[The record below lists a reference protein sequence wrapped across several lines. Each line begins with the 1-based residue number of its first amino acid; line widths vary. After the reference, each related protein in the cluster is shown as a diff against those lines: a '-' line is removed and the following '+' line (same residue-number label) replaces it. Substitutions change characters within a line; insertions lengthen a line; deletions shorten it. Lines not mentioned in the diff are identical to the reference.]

1 MAKGA
6 WQGERRTLTILGVVL
21 AIVCFLAVNLFAT
34 LELQSD
40 RLDLTQSRIY
50 TLSQGTKTVLS
61 QMKEPV
67 TLRLYLSRALT
78 DAQPALKPYAVRVRE
93 MLDTY
98 AGLANGRIKLEVVD
112 PEPFSPEEDRATGY
126 GLRGVP
132 FDSAGNQG
140 YFGVVGTNS
149 TDDTDSIPFFQS
161 NREPFLEYDLTRLVY
176 NLAHPEKPVVALI
189 DGIGMAGGPQS
200 GYRPWQVL
208 AQMQQFFDMRTLAGD
223 LDKIDDDVKVLLLV
237 HPHDLSDKT
246 LFAIDQYVLRG
257 GHALVFLDPL
267 AEQMMRSQQMG
278 MPPQGVASNLDKLL
292 KAWGVELVP
301 GKVVGDRGSGLQVQ
315 AMSNGRDV
323 VTQYLPWLDLGADSL
338 DHNDAV
344 TGELEVLR
352 ILSAGALKSTPGA
365 TTKLTP
371 LVQSSA
377 DAALLDSEQLQLM
390 PDPVRLLTDFKPSG
404 ERYVLAGRLSG
415 PVKTAFP
422 DGPPATAPAAPAT
435 GTAGATP
442 PASPALAAFL
452 KESKQPVSL
461 VLVGDAD
468 MLADTSWLNVQN
480 VMGNTLGVP
489 IANNADF
496 AINAVENLAGGE
508 ALVGLRGR
516 GLSGRPFTTVEKIRD
531 AAEAKYRAT
540 EEQLNTQL
548 QDVQTK
554 LASLQTDDKGAS
566 EQLLSPAQQDTIR
579 QFRSQV
585 LTIRGQLREV
595 QHALRQDIDR
605 LETRLMLANIG
616 LVPAVVAL
624 LALVLAVWR
633 RARASRRVRA

>member
-6 WQGERRTLTILGVVL
+6 WHGERRTLTILGVVL

-50 TLSQGTKTVLS
+50 TLSQGTKTVLGE
-61 QMKEPV
+61 MKEPV
-67 TLRLYLSRALT
+67 TLRLYLSRPLT
-78 DAQPALKPYAVRVRE
+78 DAQPSLKPYATRVRE

-126 GLRGVP
+126 GLRGVSY
-132 FDSAGNQG
+132 DSAGNAG
-140 YFGVVGTNS
+140 YFGLVGTNS
-149 TDDTDSIPFFQS
+149 TDDTDTIPFFAGD
-161 NREPFLEYDLTRLVY
+161 REPFLEYDLTRLVY

-189 DGIGMAGGPQS
+189 DGIGMAGGPQN

-208 AQMQQFFDMRTLAGD
+208 GQMQQFFNVRTLAGD

-257 GHALVFLDPL
+257 GRALVFLDPL
-267 AEQMMRSQQMG
+267 AEQMMRNQQMG

-301 GKVVGDRGSGLQVQ
+301 GKVVGDRGSALQVQ

-377 DAALLDSEQLQLM
+377 DAELLDSEELQLM

-422 DGPPATAPAAPAT
+422 DGPPPAALA
-435 GTAGATP
+435 AGAATP
-442 PASPALAAFL
+442 PSPAPAAFL
-452 KESKQPVSL
+452 KESKQPVNL
-461 VLVGDAD
+461 VLVSDAD
-468 MLADTSWLNVQN
+468 MLADTSWLNMQN
-480 VMGNTLGVP
+480 VMGSTLGVP

-554 LASLQTDDKGAS
+554 LASLQTDDKGNG
-566 EQLLSPAQQDTIR
+566 EQLLTPAQQDTIR

-616 LVPAVVAL
+616 LVPLIVAV
-624 LALVLAVWR
+624 LALGLAVWR
-633 RARASRRVRA
+633 RARAGRRARA

>member
-1 MAKGA
+1 
-6 WQGERRTLTILGVVL
+6 
-21 AIVCFLAVNLFAT
+21 
-34 LELQSD
+34 
-40 RLDLTQSRIY
+40 
-50 TLSQGTKTVLS
+50 
-61 QMKEPV
+61 
-67 TLRLYLSRALT
+67 
-78 DAQPALKPYAVRVRE
+78 
-93 MLDTY
+93 
-98 AGLANGRIKLEVVD
+98 
-112 PEPFSPEEDRATGY
+112 
-126 GLRGVP
+126 
-132 FDSAGNQG
+132 
-140 YFGVVGTNS
+140 
-149 TDDTDSIPFFQS
+149 
-161 NREPFLEYDLTRLVY
+161 
-176 NLAHPEKPVVALI
+176 LI
-189 DGIGMAGGPQS
+189 DGIGMAGGPQN

-208 AQMQQFFDMRTLAGD
+208 GQMQQFFNVRTLAGD

-267 AEQMMRSQQMG
+267 AEQMMRNQQMG
-278 MPPQGVASNLDKLL
+278 MPPQGVSSNLDKLL

-301 GKVVGDRGSGLQVQ
+301 GKVVGDRGSALQVQ

-352 ILSAGALKSTPGA
+352 ILSAGALRSTQGA

-377 DAALLDSEQLQLM
+377 DAELLDSEALQLM

-422 DGPPATAPAAPAT
+422 DGPPAVAPAAPAT
-435 GTAGATP
+435 GTTGATP
-442 PASPALAAFL
+442 PSPAPTAFL
-452 KESKQPVSL
+452 KESKQPINL
-461 VLVGDAD
+461 VLVSDAD
-468 MLADTSWLNVQN
+468 MLADTSWLNMQN
-480 VMGNTLGVP
+480 VMGSTLGVP

-554 LASLQTDDKGAS
+554 LASLQTDDKGNG
-566 EQLLSPAQQDTIR
+566 EQLLTPAQQDTIR

-616 LVPAVVAL
+616 LVPALVAL
-624 LALVLAVWR
+624 AALGLAVWR
-633 RARASRRVRA
+633 RVRAGRRARA